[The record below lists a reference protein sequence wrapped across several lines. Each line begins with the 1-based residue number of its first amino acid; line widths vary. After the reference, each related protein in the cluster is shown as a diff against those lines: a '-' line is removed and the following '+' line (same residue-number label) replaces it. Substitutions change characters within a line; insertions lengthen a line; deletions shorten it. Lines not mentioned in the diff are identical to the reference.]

1 MKPWHLALG
10 GIAVAGGFAA
20 VFLGGG
26 EASADDGEPWPNP
39 VDDLKPGEETEMA
52 KQVVCTCYRGGAK
65 ETKELVLCSLR
76 QIWDGPPWKR
86 ILERSIEGDHASLQK
101 RVAKIAGWAQK
112 VISSDGAWCDD
123 APEDE
128 DEPEPEPEDEEEQ
141 PQQKR
146 KRIFDGLTSTK
157 YESGRF
163 RTINKGDDGIERAAW
178 WALYNAGI
186 ERPDTLYYKL
196 KMPLMKAMS
205 RGRYNRRSYG
215 SPTNDDFRY
224 VSVDGQDVRKAW
236 NPSHEHARAAVLEG
250 RVPKG
255 GGNQYGTIWMPA
267 FDKHEAVNNETFVLL
282 PGGEDPPQEL
292 LDLLEG

>member
-1 MKPWHLALG
+1 MKPWHMVVGALAVG
-10 GIAVAGGFAA
+10 GGFAA
-20 VFLGGG
+20 IFASGG

-52 KQVVCTCYRGGAK
+52 KQVVCTCFRGGAK

-128 DEPEPEPEDEEEQ
+128 DEPEPEEEEET
-141 PQQKR
+141 PQEKR
-146 KRIFDGLTSTK
+146 KRIFDSLVSEK
-157 YESGRF
+157 YQGGHLRLVE
-163 RTINKGDDGIERAAW
+163 KGDSGIERAAQ
-178 WALYNAGI
+178 WALWNAGADVG
-186 ERPDTLYYKL
+186 EPGKGVNNYQKL
-196 KMPLMKAMS
+196 ILPMMKAFS
-205 RGRYNRRSYG
+205 RGKKWNRRLFARASDGYWA
-215 SPTNDDFRY
+215 
-224 VSVDGQDVRKAW
+224 VDGKAIGSAW
-236 NPSHEHARAAVLEG
+236 NPTHEHARAAVLAG
-250 RVPKG
+250 RFPSGNGSQYGLVWVPK
-255 GGNQYGTIWMPA
+255 
-267 FDKHEAVNNETFVLL
+267 FDVAEARDHATFVLL
-282 PGGEDPPQEL
+282 EEDPPQEL